1 MTKTL
6 PISQQELDL
15 IISMIKDTKESV
27 LRVEDKVDDKFKE
40 YKTMIVSHDDRLN
53 KVESKLDNLLG
64 KAALGMLVFI
74 SVFGTAVAL
83 LVEWVKGKFK

>member
-1 MTKTL
+1 MTTASDYKL
-6 PISQQELDL
+6 L
-15 IISMIKDTKESV
+15 KEIHEAV
-27 LRVEDKVDDKFKE
+27 ARVEDKVDNRFVGYDE
-40 YKTMIVSHDDRLN
+40 RLN

-64 KAALGMLVFI
+64 KAALGMLVFM

>member
-1 MTKTL
+1 MTPTNY
-6 PISQQELDL
+6 DL
-15 IISMIKDTKESV
+15 LKDIHEAVSR
-27 LRVEDKVDDKFKE
+27 LEDKVDDRFITYDE
-40 YKTMIVSHDDRLN
+40 RLN

-64 KAALGMLVFI
+64 KAALGMLVFM

>member
-1 MTKTL
+1 MTTASDYKL
-6 PISQQELDL
+6 L
-15 IISMIKDTKESV
+15 KEIHDAV
-27 LRVEDKVDDKFKE
+27 ARVEDKVDNRFVCYDE
-40 YKTMIVSHDDRLN
+40 RLN

-64 KAALGMLVFI
+64 KAALGMLVFM

>member
-1 MTKTL
+1 MTPTNY
-6 PISQQELDL
+6 DL
-15 IISMIKDTKESV
+15 LKDIHEAV
-27 LRVEDKVDDKFKE
+27 GRLEDKVDDKFIQYDE
-40 YKTMIVSHDDRLN
+40 RLN

-64 KAALGMLVFI
+64 KAALGMLVFM

>member
-1 MTKTL
+1 MTPTNY
-6 PISQQELDL
+6 DL
-15 IISMIKDTKESV
+15 LKDIHEVVSR
-27 LRVEDKVDDKFKE
+27 LEDKVDDRFIT
-40 YKTMIVSHDDRLN
+40 YDDRLN

-64 KAALGMLVFI
+64 KAALGMLVFM

>member
-1 MTKTL
+1 MTTASDYKL
-6 PISQQELDL
+6 L
-15 IISMIKDTKESV
+15 KEIHDAV
-27 LRVEDKVDDKFKE
+27 ARVEDKVDNRFVGYDE
-40 YKTMIVSHDDRLN
+40 RLN

-64 KAALGMLVFI
+64 KAALGMLVFM